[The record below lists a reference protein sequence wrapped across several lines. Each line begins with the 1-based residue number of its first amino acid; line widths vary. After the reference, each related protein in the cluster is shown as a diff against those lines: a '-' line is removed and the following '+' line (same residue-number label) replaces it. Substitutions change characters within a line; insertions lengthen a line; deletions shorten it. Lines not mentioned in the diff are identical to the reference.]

1 MRALTD
7 LLAQNPLLLLF
18 MVIGIGYLVGSVK
31 IAGFQLGVVAVLFVG
46 IAASAVDSRLVLP
59 EFIYTIGLVLFVY
72 AVGLQS
78 GPGFFA
84 SFNKRGLKV
93 NVAAVLILACGGALS
108 LLVSR
113 LLGFSAGT
121 AAGLFCGS
129 FTNTPALAATVESV
143 KSLSAGLPAAAQAAN
158 ASSPVVAYSL
168 AYPFGVLGVILW
180 FFIFARLF
188 KIDFRK
194 EDADRSSDQGSDAVF
209 SRTFRV
215 TNPALYGKP
224 LKEALSLIPKRSFSL
239 SRIRKLDKPEVGLV
253 QPDSL
258 IDKGDLVVAVGTSRS
273 LEQALLLFGEASPQ
287 NLAEEI
293 GAITSRRLF
302 VSSREAVGKK
312 IREVGLEDRFNG
324 TITRLHRGDVEFVP
338 SPDVVLELGD
348 RIRVVAFRERLAEI
362 TRFFG
367 DSLQS
372 IAETDYLSL
381 SLGIVI
387 GVFVGL
393 IPIPLPGGLKFRLGF
408 AGGPLIVALILG
420 RVQRTGPIRWVVPTS
435 ANLVLRQTG
444 LVFFLAGIGTRAG
457 TGFIS
462 TINGGGLSILA
473 AGALITSAG
482 TAAAIVAGI
491 KYFKLPMS
499 AVMGMMSGIQT
510 QPACLAYANQQ
521 VHSDQPNIW
530 YATVYPSSMVAKI
543 LFAQVIVSI
552 LFSAAGKF

>member
-1 MRALTD
+1 MRALID
-7 LLAQNPLLLLF
+7 LLAGNPLLLLF
-18 MVIGIGYLVGSVK
+18 VVIGAGFLVGSIK
-31 IAGFQLGVVAVLFVG
+31 IAGFQLGVVAVLFIG

-59 EFIYTIGLVLFVY
+59 EYLYVIGLVLFVY
-72 AVGLQS
+72 TVGLHS
-78 GPGFFA
+78 GPGFFS

-93 NVAAVLILACGGALS
+93 NAAAVLILALGAGLS
-108 LLVSR
+108 LLIAR
-113 LLGFSAGT
+113 LLGFSAAT

-143 KSLSAGLPAAAQAAN
+143 KSLSASLPAAAQASN
-158 ASSPVVAYSL
+158 ASAPVVAYSL

-180 FFIFARLF
+180 FFVFSRIF

-194 EDADRSSDQGSDAVF
+194 EEADHSSDQGINAVF

-215 TNPALYGKP
+215 TNPALFGKSFRDVLP
-224 LKEALSLIPKRSFSL
+224 LVPKRSFSI
-239 SRIRKLDKPEVGLV
+239 SRIRKRDRTEVGVV
-253 QPDSL
+253 QPDTV
-258 IDKGDLVVAVGTSRS
+258 IDRGDLIVAVGTSAA
-273 LEQALLLFGEASPQ
+273 LDQALLFFGETSPQ

-302 VSSREAVGKK
+302 VSSREVVGRK
-312 IREVGLEDRFNG
+312 IRELDLEDRFNA
-324 TITRLHRGDVEFVP
+324 TITRLRRGDVEFVP
-338 SPDVVLELGD
+338 SSDLVLELGD

-381 SLGIVI
+381 SLGIVL

-393 IPIPLPGGLKFRLGF
+393 VPIPLPGGMTFKLGF

-420 RVQRTGPIRWVVPTS
+420 RIQRTGPIRWVVPTS
-435 ANLVLRQTG
+435 TNLVLRQTG

-457 TGFIS
+457 TGFIA
-462 TINGGGLSILA
+462 TISAGGLGILA
-473 AGALITSAG
+473 AGALITSVA
-482 TAAAIVAGI
+482 AVAAILIGI
-491 KYFKLPMS
+491 RYFKLPMS

-521 VHSDQPNIW
+521 VRSDQPNIW

-543 LFAQVIVSI
+543 LLAQIIVSI
-552 LFSAAGKF
+552 LFGAMGKI

>member
-1 MRALTD
+1 MTSFID

-18 MVIGIGYLVGSVK
+18 MVIGVGFLVGSVK
-31 IAGFQLGVVAVLFVG
+31 IAGFRLGVVAVLFVG
-46 IAASAVDSRLVLP
+46 IAASALDSRLVLP
-59 EFIYTIGLVLFVY
+59 EYIYTIGLVLFVY
-72 AVGLQS
+72 AVGLHS

-93 NVAAVLILACGGALS
+93 NLAAVLILVLGAGLS

-113 LLGFSAGT
+113 LLGFSAAT

-143 KSLSAGLPAAAQAAN
+143 KSLSASLPAAAQSAA
-158 ASSPVVAYSL
+158 ASAPVVAYSL

-180 FFIFARLF
+180 FFIFSRVF

-194 EDADRSSDQGSDAVF
+194 EEADRSADQGSDAVF

-215 TNPALYGKP
+215 TNPALFGKP
-224 LKEALSLIPKRSFSL
+224 FREVLPLVPRRSFSL
-239 SRIRKLDKPEVGLV
+239 SRIRKSDKTEAGVV
-253 QPDSL
+253 QPDTVV
-258 IDKGDLVVAVGTSRS
+258 DQGDLIVAVGTSRA
-273 LEQALLLFGEASPQ
+273 LDQALLFFGEASPQ

-302 VSSREAVGKK
+302 VSSREAVGKR
-312 IREVGLEDRFNG
+312 IRDLGLEDRFNA
-324 TITRLHRGDVEFVP
+324 TITRLRRGDVEFVP
-338 SPDVVLELGD
+338 SPELVLELGD

-381 SLGIVI
+381 SLGIVL

-393 IPIPLPGGLKFRLGF
+393 IPIPLPGGMKFKLGF

-420 RVQRTGPIRWVVPTS
+420 RIQRTGPIRWVVPTS

-462 TINGGGLSILA
+462 TISSGGLRILG
-473 AGALITSAG
+473 AGALITSAAA
-482 TAAAIVAGI
+482 AAAIIIGI

-521 VHSDQPNIW
+521 VRSDQPNIW

-543 LFAQVIVSI
+543 LLAQVIVSI
-552 LFSAAGKF
+552 LFGTSGKF